1 MKKIKRIDEVKKM
14 GKVRLADIAKKV
26 GVSTVTVHNALAGNK
41 GVSEE
46 LREKIQSVASEMGYQ
61 ILSERKQKARE
72 AAGEA
77 SYTVGVLIAE
87 NYLAQYETFYWKM
100 YQELAV
106 AATEKRCFA
115 AVEILR
121 KEDERN
127 TLKLPACVEG
137 NKVDGLIVLG
147 KINKEYIVKL
157 TETAR
162 IPVVFLDYYDKDFAK
177 DAVVTDSFYGTYLL
191 TEFMFE
197 QEIEELGFVGSIYS
211 TSSIM
216 DRYCGF
222 LKAMMSHK
230 KEIKPQWLI
239 EDRGE
244 LGQMGFKLPKRL
256 PKGFVCSC
264 DLAAYMLIDKL
275 NERGYKV
282 PEDISV
288 VGFDNYLYPGLAD
301 REITTYEVNTKAM
314 TKVALEKV
322 LKQIKNPKRGHGMDI
337 VSGRMVIK
345 KSVKLKK

>member
-26 GVSTVTVHNALAGNK
+26 GVSTVTVYNALAGNK

-177 DAVVTDSFYGTYLL
+177 DAVVTDNFYGTYLL

-197 QEIEELGFVGSIYS
+197 QGIEELGFVGSIYS

-222 LKAMMSHK
+222 LKSMMSHK
-230 KEIKPQWLI
+230 KEVKQQWVI
-239 EDRGE
+239 EDRDE

-256 PKGFVCSC
+256 PKGFVCNC

-275 NERGYKV
+275 TERGYKV
-282 PEDISV
+282 PEDVSV
-288 VGFDNYLYPGLAD
+288 VGFDNYLYPELAD
-301 REITTYEVNTKAM
+301 REITTYEVNIKAM
-314 TKVALEKV
+314 VKVALEKV

-337 VSGRMVIK
+337 VSGHMVIK
-345 KSVKLKK
+345 KSVKLK